1 MNACISI
8 WFSMHAKIVCIVTI
22 ATLLDLRIYLDFTGL
37 SQEFLFVFRRDMW
50 LLSRVSIVITDIPQ

>member
-1 MNACISI
+1 
-8 WFSMHAKIVCIVTI
+8 MHAKIVCIVTI